1 MAKQNRSTLT
11 AYFRDGTR
19 PSEDHF
25 ENLVDSCLNTID
37 EGFDKSPE
45 NGFEVSLIGDHQRL
59 ISFFDSGAAKEAV
72 WTIAYQKDNK
82 RLLIEQP
89 SADDN
94 GPPALTFTK
103 GGHIGV
109 KNLNP
114 DHALDV
120 SGVVAAEGR
129 LGANPGGDKT
139 VPADR
144 VWHDVAGPLS
154 GCHAFEVMA
163 GVGKK
168 RSGKYALIRAVAMNT
183 FNPWG
188 WWFNFLG
195 LKNKI
200 KCQHSYYL
208 SRCDRIELQWSDKSA
223 KNEGSEDS
231 PQAKVS
237 NDSKS
242 PPREYFLQM
251 RTRSDYGDDVK
262 IRFYLTQLWFDEK
275 MSESWEHNGSDE

>member
-11 AYFRDGTR
+11 GYFRDGTR

-72 WTIAYQKDNK
+72 WTIAYQKDHQ

-89 SADDN
+89 SADDKR
-94 GPPALTFTK
+94 PPALTFT
-103 GGHIGV
+103 GDGHIGV
-109 KNLNP
+109 NNRNP

-129 LGANPGGDKT
+129 LGANPGDDKT

-144 VWHDVAGPLS
+144 GWHDIAGPFS
-154 GCHAFEVMA
+154 GCQAIEVMA

-168 RSGKYALIRAVAMNT
+168 RSGKYALMRAVAMNT

-188 WWFNFLG
+188 RWFNFFG
-195 LKNKI
+195 MKNRI

-208 SRCDRIELQWSDKSA
+208 SRCDRIELRWSDKSA
-223 KNEGSEDS
+223 KTGDSEDS
-231 PQAKVS
+231 KEVKVS
-237 NDSKS
+237 NDAKGS
-242 PPREYFLQM
+242 PREYYLHM

-262 IRFYLTQLWFDEK
+262 IRFYLTHLWFDEK
-275 MSESWEHNGSDE
+275 MSESWEQNGSDE